1 MAHENLKPQLVSDA
15 GKKFVI
21 GLTSRIYENK
31 VVNIYR
37 KTGNYDFINYRFFEE
52 VTVREYTGKK
62 TRFGEDNP
70 DHYRFDAV
78 FFVEPGYNALNQRH
92 IYSIGVELKGEKYDL
107 LNDDKME
114 HYLGYTDFFFIGVP
128 IDLVSDAINRAE
140 GNDYIG
146 VFCVDDG
153 KIWLMPSRQEPSE
166 KNQRDILAQI
176 LFTNMF
182 NEDFKNSVS
191 IKLEDVEILP
201 MPFRENIK
209 REMVQTTPAPESQE
223 ENHTGGEHQAQIT
236 QSENQYS
243 ENTQH
248 LPYEGRR
255 TPATAS
261 VDELSDEERE
271 ALDIAAYEAF
281 KEEQK
286 EKEMQRRQKH
296 DAKVNAIKQELAT
309 MNAEVPSVVASML
322 EGLSLGDQRIYHVI
336 RKNGGIQAQSI
347 ADMLPEQEDVE
358 KPSLATVKRSISA
371 LTDAGLIEREGS
383 KKTGQYI
390 VKAVD
395 CDNSSC
401 QVCAKSPLCRQF
413 QEVGK

>member
-128 IDLVSDAINRAE
+128 VNLVSYALKRAE

-176 LFTNMF
+176 MFTNMF

-201 MPFRENIK
+201 MPFRENIE
-209 REMVQTTPAPESQE
+209 REMVQTTPAPEPQE
-223 ENHTGGEHQAQIT
+223 ESHTGGEHQAQIT
-236 QSENQYS
+236 Q
-243 ENTQH
+243 
-248 LPYEGRR
+248 
-255 TPATAS
+255 TPAAAS
-261 VDELSDEERE
+261 MDELSDEERE

-336 RKNGGIQAQSI
+336 RKNGGMQAQSI
-347 ADMLPEQEDVE
+347 ADMLPEQDDVE

-401 QVCAKSPLCRQF
+401 QVCAKSPLCKQF
-413 QEVGK
+413 LKVEEDGVIIC

>member
-62 TRFGEDNP
+62 TRSGEDNP

-78 FFVEPGYNALNQRH
+78 FFVEPGYNSLNQRH

-107 LNDDKME
+107 INDDKME

-128 IDLVSDAINRAE
+128 VNLVSYALKRAE

-153 KIWLMPSRQEPSE
+153 KIWLLPSRQEPSY
-166 KNQRDILAQI
+166 KNQRDLLTQI
-176 LFTNMF
+176 LFANMF
-182 NEDFKNSVS
+182 NLDFKNRVS
-191 IKLEDVEILP
+191 IKLDKLEDVEILP
-201 MPFRENIK
+201 MPLDV
-209 REMVQTTPAPESQE
+209 VQTPDQESLE
-223 ENHTGGEHQAQIT
+223 ENHTGGILQP
-236 QSENQYS
+236 ENQYS
-243 ENTQH
+243 EDTQP
-248 LPYEGRR
+248 LPYEGR
-255 TPATAS
+255 TPAAS
-261 VDELSDEERE
+261 
-271 ALDIAAYEAF
+271 I
-281 KEEQK
+281 EEQK
-286 EKEMQRRQKH
+286 EKEMLRRQKH
-296 DAKVNAIKQELAT
+296 DAKVIAIKQELAT

-336 RKNGGIQAQSI
+336 RKNGGMQALSI
-347 ADMLPEQEDVE
+347 ADMLPEHDDVE

-390 VKAVD
+390 VKAIS
-395 CDNSSC
+395 CDNESC

-413 QEVGK
+413 LKVEENGVIIC

>member
-107 LNDDKME
+107 LNDNKME

-176 LFTNMF
+176 MFTNMF

-209 REMVQTTPAPESQE
+209 REMVQTTPAPEPQE
-223 ENHTGGEHQAQIT
+223 ESHTGGEHQAQIT
-236 QSENQYS
+236 Q
-243 ENTQH
+243 
-248 LPYEGRR
+248 
-255 TPATAS
+255 TPAAAS
-261 VDELSDEERE
+261 MDELSDEERE
-271 ALDIAAYEAF
+271 ALDIAADEAV

-286 EKEMQRRQKH
+286 EKERQRRQKH

-336 RKNGGIQAQSI
+336 RKNGSIQAQSI
-347 ADMLPEQEDVE
+347 ADMLPEQDDVE

-371 LTDAGLIEREGS
+371 LVDAGLIEREGS

-390 VKAVD
+390 VKTIS
-395 CDNSSC
+395 CDNESC

-413 QEVGK
+413 LKVEENGVIIC

>member
-62 TRFGEDNP
+62 TWFGEDNP

-107 LNDDKME
+107 INDDKME

-128 IDLVSDAINRAE
+128 VNLVSYALKRAE

-176 LFTNMF
+176 MFTNMF

-209 REMVQTTPAPESQE
+209 REMVQTTPAPEPQE
-223 ENHTGGEHQAQIT
+223 ESHTGGEHQAQIT
-236 QSENQYS
+236 Q
-243 ENTQH
+243 
-248 LPYEGRR
+248 
-255 TPATAS
+255 TPAAAS
-261 VDELSDEERE
+261 MDELSDEERE

-347 ADMLPEQEDVE
+347 ADMLPEQDDVE
-358 KPSLATVKRSISA
+358 KPSLATVKRRISA

-390 VKAVD
+390 VKAIS
-395 CDNSSC
+395 CDNESC

-413 QEVGK
+413 LKVEENGVIIC

>member
-21 GLTSRIYENK
+21 DLTSRIYEKK

-37 KTGNYDFINYRFFEE
+37 KIGNYDFINYRFFEE
-52 VTVREYTGKK
+52 VTVREYTGRK
-62 TRFGEDNP
+62 TRFGEEDP

-78 FFVEPGYNALNQRH
+78 FFVEPGYNSLNQRH
-92 IYSIGVELKGEKYDL
+92 VYSIGVELKGEKYDL
-107 LNDDKME
+107 INDDKME

-128 IDLVSDAINRAE
+128 ADLVTDAVSRAE
-140 GNDYIG
+140 GNEYIG

-153 KIWLMPSRQEPSE
+153 KIWLLPSRQEPSE
-166 KNQRDILAQI
+166 KNQRDLLAQI
-176 LFTNMF
+176 MFTNMF
-182 NEDFKNSVS
+182 NEDFKNTVS
-191 IKLEDVEILP
+191 IKLEDVEVLP
-201 MPFRENIK
+201 MPFRENIE
-209 REMVQTTPAPESQE
+209 REMVQMTPAPESQE
-223 ENHTGGEHQAQIT
+223 ENHIDGEYQAQVS
-236 QSENQYS
+236 QSENQHS
-243 ENTQH
+243 ENLQS
-248 LPYEGRR
+248 LPSEGRK
-255 TPATAS
+255 TPAAAS
-261 VDELSDEERE
+261 MDELSDEERE
-271 ALDIAAYEAF
+271 ALDIAAYEAY

-296 DAKVNAIKQELAT
+296 DAKVNAIKQELVV

-347 ADMLPEQEDVE
+347 ADMLPEQDDVE
-358 KPSLATVKRSISA
+358 KPSLATIKRSISA

-390 VKAVD
+390 VKAVS
-395 CDNSSC
+395 CDNESC

-413 QEVGK
+413 QEVDK